1 MSNEGG
7 GRGAPMPM
15 MLHTDDDDAFIDLL
29 LPLLEKEFVRSR
41 S

>member
-7 GRGAPMPM
+7 GRGAPGPRVMRM
-15 MLHTDDDDAFIDLL
+15 DDDAFIDLL
-29 LPLLEKEFVRSR
+29 LPLLEKEDVRSR